1 MSKSKAKAD
10 FLLDKCEQTS
20 HVQKGPNLRKGK
32 RFVKDKIFD
41 ILIMK
46 KQKKLGSILKF
57 LQKYIPV

>member
-32 RFVKDKIFD
+32 LFVKDKIFD

-46 KQKKLGSILKF
+46 KQKNLAVS
-57 LQKYIPV
+57 